1 MADVLSCAP
10 YSGVNTNY
18 KRGTIL
24 HAVVSFAA
32 GAPAIVA
39 ARSAPGIT
47 IADGATG
54 AYTGTFPKCPRAV
67 AWTQCMVPSAATPDS
82 NMVTFSAF
90 SPTAGTFTL
99 QAHANAAPAD
109 LPDTA
114 ELWLFFMCEGG

>member
-1 MADVLSCAP
+1 MADVLSSAP

-32 GAPAIVA
+32 GAPTIVA

-47 IADGATG
+47 IADGASG

-67 AWTQCMVPSAATPDS
+67 AWTQRLRAVDADAATTDF
-82 NMVTFSAF
+82 VAF

-99 QAHANAAPAD
+99 QNYVNDAPAD
-109 LPDTA
+109 LDDGD
-114 ELWLFFMCEGG
+114 ELWLFFMLEGG